1 MTQQSPREK
10 KARSEA
16 ATSAEVQ
23 WWDGKL
29 DGLLECQQRI
39 IELMPQ
45 YVKDCDR
52 IYIIFVKHTSLV
64 TKITGPTQPNW
75 LLEQLRDFHR
85 AATSSRLGW
94 ILHPTNPRR
103 YLLRH
108 QELSSVNPFQY
119 ILCIYIFDSE

>member
-16 ATSAEVQ
+16 ATSSEVQ

-45 YVKDCDR
+45 YVKDRLNR
-52 IYIIFVKHTSLV
+52 IGCLNNFETFTEQPHPAGWEGYYTRPTLGGTCYV
-64 TKITGPTQPNW
+64 TKN
-75 LLEQLRDFHR
+75 
-85 AATSSRLGW
+85 
-94 ILHPTNPRR
+94 
-103 YLLRH
+103 
-108 QELSSVNPFQY
+108 
-119 ILCIYIFDSE
+119 

>member
-16 ATSAEVQ
+16 ATSSEVQ

-45 YVKDCDR
+45 YVKDRGYC
-52 IYIIFVKHTSLV
+52 
-64 TKITGPTQPNW
+64 
-75 LLEQLRDFHR
+75 
-85 AATSSRLGW
+85 
-94 ILHPTNPRR
+94 
-103 YLLRH
+103 
-108 QELSSVNPFQY
+108 
-119 ILCIYIFDSE
+119 

>member
-1 MTQQSPREK
+1 MTQQSHREK

-16 ATSAEVQ
+16 ATPAEVQ

-45 YVKDCDR
+45 YVKDRDQSYFLLNR
-52 IYIIFVKHTSLV
+52 KDHFI
-64 TKITGPTQPNW
+64 TKIKGPTQQDW
-75 LLEQLRDFHR
+75 LLEQLRDLHR
-85 AATSSRLGW
+85 AATSSRLGG
-94 ILHPTNPRR
+94 ILHPTNPWR

-108 QELSSVNPFQY
+108 QELSSFHSFKY
-119 ILCIYIFDSE
+119 ILCI